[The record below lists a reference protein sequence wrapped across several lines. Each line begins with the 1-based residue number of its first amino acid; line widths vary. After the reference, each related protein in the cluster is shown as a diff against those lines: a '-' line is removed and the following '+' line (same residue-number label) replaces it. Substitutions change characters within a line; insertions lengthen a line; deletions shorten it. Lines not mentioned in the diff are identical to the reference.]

1 MQRSSLGSPGS
12 KLHGHGGEKEEKVDG
27 EERRK
32 KEGCGVD
39 RCGVADEDENK
50 EEKLHRSMSYR
61 SERSIHL
68 IPILII
74 FCILVLYLCSYDPS
88 QKELAHFNG
97 FRWFSKP
104 TGIIF
109 DGDRRFRAIFRD
121 RERRCI
127 GDTKPSELAGG
138 RKRRSAILASSKSR
152 RFLARIICPSSIG
165 GVVRV

>member
-104 TGIIF
+104 T
-109 DGDRRFRAIFRD
+109 DSTETGDFGRYLEIEKGDVLAIRSHRSLQEVGRDARRYW
-121 RERRCI
+121 
-127 GDTKPSELAGG
+127 LH
-138 RKRRSAILASSKSR
+138 RKVAD
-152 RFLARIICPSSIG
+152 F
-165 GVVRV
+165 